1 MTEKIL
7 CPTCERE
14 TDGVM
19 SGSETDSDGYLTET
33 YQCYECME
41 IFDRITMPKD
51 MHIVVCEGCA
61 AGWTFRAQEGKR
73 VQVKLTCQC
82 GAITEYDS
90 EAREAKQDD

>member
-19 SGSETDSDGYLTET
+19 SGSETDIDGYLTET

-41 IFDRITMPKD
+41 IYDRVYMPKD

-61 AGWTFRAQEGKR
+61 AGWTFRAPEGKR

-82 GAITEYDS
+82 GTVTEYDS
-90 EAREAKQDD
+90 DTREAKQND

>member
-51 MHIVVCEGCA
+51 THLVVCHGCA
-61 AGWTFRAQEGKR
+61 AAWTIKAHAGGRLAVR
-73 VQVKLTCQC
+73 LTCQC
-82 GAITEYDS
+82 GTVTEYDS
-90 EAREAKQDD
+90 DTREAMQHD